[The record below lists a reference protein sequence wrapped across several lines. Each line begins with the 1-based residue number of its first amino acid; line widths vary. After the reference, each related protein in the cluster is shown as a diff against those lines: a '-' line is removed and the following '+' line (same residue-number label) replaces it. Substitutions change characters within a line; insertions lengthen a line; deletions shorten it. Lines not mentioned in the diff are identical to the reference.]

1 MTPLITNERGRREWL
16 WIVNRVGER
25 TALEAICRLPGQSK
39 PYPLNIARVL
49 KLSLPD
55 ERDLPQ
61 TPEAIDASRQAAE
74 RELANMKKL
83 LRF

>member
-1 MTPLITNERGRREWL
+1 MTPEITNERGRREWL
-16 WIVNRVGER
+16 WIVSRVGER
-25 TALEAICRLPGQSK
+25 AALEAIGRLPGAKK
-39 PYPLNIARVL
+39 PFPMNIAKVL

-74 RELANMKKL
+74 RELANMKKA